1 MPFGKSAVSF
11 QHGLEKLLL
20 LKDFVLTI
28 NKILNNPSKIMNKG
42 YGAGKADNQEEVDRA
57 TTGRNRRIQNG
68 TFL

>member
-1 MPFGKSAVSF
+1 
-11 QHGLEKLLL
+11 
-20 LKDFVLTI
+20 
-28 NKILNNPSKIMNKG
+28 MNKG